1 MIAEEKANCT
11 NVTSAASLESKKA
24 CSGTPNLDQLL
35 FLPLEVLDVLDVLD
49 VLIIS
54 FLQILNDV
62 FSLMLETELLL
73 RSFMHGESA

>member
-24 CSGTPNLDQLL
+24 CSGTPNLEQLL
-35 FLPLEVLDVLDVLD
+35 FLPLEVLDVLDVL
-49 VLIIS
+49 IIS
-54 FLQILNDV
+54 FLRILKDV
-62 FSLMLETELLL
+62 FSLMLETGLLL